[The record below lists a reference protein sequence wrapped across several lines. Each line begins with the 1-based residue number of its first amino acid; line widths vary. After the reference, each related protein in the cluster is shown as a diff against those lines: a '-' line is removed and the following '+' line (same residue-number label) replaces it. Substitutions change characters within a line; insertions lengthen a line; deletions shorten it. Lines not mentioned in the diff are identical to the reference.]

1 MSGLFF
7 DTNVLLY
14 AARKKLTG
22 ADAAKRRVAEEL
34 IAQHDFVIS
43 GQVLSEFYSNAV
55 KSGPHQLA
63 KEEAQTWV
71 ELLATQPCVA
81 IDGDLVRSGIELCQ
95 RYQISYWDGAILAAA
110 HKGQADL
117 LYTEDLNDGQ
127 RYGDVMAIN
136 PFRNLTN

>member
-22 ADAAKRRVAEEL
+22 ADAAKRMVAEEL
-34 IAQHDFVIS
+34 IAQHDFIIS
-43 GQVLSEFYSNAV
+43 GQVLSEFYSNAI
-55 KSGPHQLA
+55 KTGPHQLA
-63 KEEAQTWV
+63 PDEARTWI
-71 ELLATQPCVA
+71 ELLSTQPCIAV
-81 IDGDLVRSGIELCQ
+81 DSEVVLSGVNLSQ
-95 RYQISYWDGAILAAA
+95 RYQISYWDAAIIAAA

-127 RYGDVMAIN
+127 RYGDVTAIN
-136 PFRNLTN
+136 PFRNLAN